1 MLKVTKPPQ
10 APRRSRL
17 WLLLLALTVLT
28 VPASA
33 FELQL
38 EEIARSIDTVLN
50 DSGKVRVAV
59 VDFTDIHGNPEP
71 LGSFLAEEL
80 SVSLVSSTAGFEVVD
95 RIHLQTILDE
105 SELSRAGVFGRDTTR
120 KLRDLA
126 GVEALVTG
134 RLTPSSTRVRVTVKV
149 LDTETA
155 SLLGAASANLERD
168 EFLNELLAGSDTG
181 VSAAAA
187 AAPLPQPASPS
198 AEPEI
203 RTDAP
208 AATPSSPAPAEQ
220 APAPPAPV
228 SATSPQNKL
237 DAPES
242 SSPASVVA
250 ESEAPDEL
258 SSQPLPDAA
267 ASPPPASPAQGPMP
281 PAVPPAQ
288 VPILEP
294 VTISVQ
300 ALRILESSV
309 QVVLAVE
316 NNTASVLEWG
326 ESGGSRLTDSLGKP
340 LICSDC
346 PEGVDAD
353 AVLIPARAKVE
364 VNLFFAHDPKA
375 AALEER
381 DAFAFFFNAKRSQ
394 AETFTG
400 PFSLSLD
407 YEYRGSGRK
416 KASRSSAF
424 FPDLLAGQD
433 GD

>member
-1 MLKVTKPPQ
+1 MLKVTKLPQ

-17 WLLLLALTVLT
+17 WLLLLELTVLT

-105 SELSRAGVFGRDTTR
+105 NQLSRAGVFGRDTTR

-134 RLTPSSTRVRVTVKV
+134 RLTPSSTRIRVTVKV

-168 EFLNELLAGSDTG
+168 EFLNELLDDSGTG

-187 AAPLPQPASPS
+187 AAAAPPLQPASPS
-198 AEPEI
+198 AELEI

-208 AATPSSPAPAEQ
+208 AATPSSPVPTEP
-220 APAPPAPV
+220 APAPPAPI
-228 SATSPQNKL
+228 SATSPQKKL

-242 SSPASVVA
+242 SSPAQ
-250 ESEAPDEL
+250 E
-258 SSQPLPDAA
+258 
-267 ASPPPASPAQGPMP
+267 PMP

-300 ALRILESSV
+300 ALLILESSV
-309 QVVLAVE
+309 QVTLAVE

-326 ESGGSRLTDSLGKP
+326 ESGGSRLTDGIGKP

-375 AALEER
+375 AALEKR

-394 AETFTG
+394 AAIFTG

-424 FPDLLAGQD
+424 FPDLLAGKD